1 MCGGD
6 LDSPAQQL
14 EEFLGWAAECGRIYK
29 EAFDAVHHEDLRLQ
43 DLIHELE
50 FAENK
55 AERNRVATK
64 LQKSRKLRRRNKD
77 IVKKYELVV
86 NFLAEQ
92 GTKATLKK
100 MRQLLGKQRTEE
112 AYLAGERGYK
122 PRAGKEKAEDGEEN
136 AK

>member
-43 DLIHELE
+43 DLVHELE

-55 AERNRVATK
+55 A
-64 LQKSRKLRRRNKD
+64 
-77 IVKKYELVV
+77 
-86 NFLAEQ
+86 
-92 GTKATLKK
+92 
-100 MRQLLGKQRTEE
+100 
-112 AYLAGERGYK
+112 
-122 PRAGKEKAEDGEEN
+122 
-136 AK
+136 